1 MDNSSAAINDLV
13 LELSLAAALP
23 MGIEGRN
30 KIQASAAASALA
42 SRTECMDKAELRTYG
57 WTIPPLLALLVQD
70 VESPIAAKASKG
82 LMTLMYSRICMAS
95 FIESDGLTTI
105 SRVLSILLAKHSSQ
119 LHIIS
124 DCRSVVEHLAICY
137 REIARFYQ
145 WKLVNAGGIRHC
157 VLLLKFGDITLQTA
171 A

>member
-1 MDNSSAAINDLV
+1 MDNSSAAISDLV
-13 LELSLAAALP
+13 LELSLAASLP
-23 MGIEGRN
+23 LGIEGRS
-30 KIQASAAASALA
+30 KLQASAAASALA
-42 SRTECMDKAELRTYG
+42 SRTECMDKTELRNYT

-70 VESPIAAKASKG
+70 VESPIASKSSKG
-82 LMTLMYSRICMAS
+82 LMTLMYSRVCMAS
-95 FIESDGLTTI
+95 FIENDGLVTI
-105 SRVLSILLAKHSSQ
+105 SRVLSILLAKHTSD
-119 LHIIS
+119 LRIIS
-124 DCRSVVEHLAICY
+124 DHRYVVEHLAVCY